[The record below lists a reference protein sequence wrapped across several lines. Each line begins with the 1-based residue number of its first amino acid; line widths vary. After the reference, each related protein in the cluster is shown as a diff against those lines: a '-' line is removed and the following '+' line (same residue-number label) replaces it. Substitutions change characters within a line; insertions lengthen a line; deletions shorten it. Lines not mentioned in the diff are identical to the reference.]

1 MVNKTVPSMDDIR
14 INAGISLS
22 RNEREKI
29 KLYQKAAGLN
39 SASEV
44 VRLLIDKKLPAL
56 WYELELEKGKKGKRR
71 KSI

>member
-56 WYELELEKGKKGKRR
+56 WYELELEKGKKRR
-71 KSI
+71 KAR

>member
-1 MVNKTVPSMDDIR
+1 MVNKTVPSVKDLR
-14 INAGISLS
+14 VNAGISLS

-44 VRLLIDKKLPAL
+44 VRLLIDTGLPVL
-56 WYELELEKGKKGKRR
+56 WYELESEKGKKGKRR
-71 KSI
+71 K

>member
-1 MVNKTVPSMDDIR
+1 MVNKTVPSMEDLR
-14 INAGISLS
+14 VNAGISLS

-29 KLYQKAAGLN
+29 KLYQSAAGLN

-44 VRLLIDKKLPAL
+44 VRLLIDKKLPSL

-71 KSI
+71 K

>member
-1 MVNKTVPSMDDIR
+1 MANKSVPSMEDLR
-14 INAGISLS
+14 VNAGISLS

-56 WYELELEKGKKGKRR
+56 WYELELQKGQKGKRR
-71 KSI
+71 KTK

>member
-1 MVNKTVPSMDDIR
+1 MVNKTVPSVEDLR
-14 INAGISLS
+14 VNAGISLS
-22 RNEREKI
+22 RNERQKI
-29 KLYQKAAGLN
+29 KLYQEAAGLN

-71 KSI
+71 K

>member
-1 MVNKTVPSMDDIR
+1 MEDLRV
-14 INAGISLS
+14 NAGISLS

-44 VRLLIDKKLPAL
+44 VRLLIDKGLPAL
-56 WYELELEKGKKGKRR
+56 WWELESKKGKRR
-71 KSI
+71 KTK

>member
-1 MVNKTVPSMDDIR
+1 MANKSVPSMEDLR
-14 INAGISLS
+14 VNAGISLS

-56 WYELELEKGKKGKRR
+56 WYELELQKGQKGKRR
-71 KSI
+71 N